1 MQANVCRLQTFSY
14 SVPRL
19 GVGSPPNLHLVVI
32 QLLLGSEFSWFNTFA
47 IDGLCILF
55 TALCGK

>member
-19 GVGSPPNLHLVVI
+19 GVGSPPNLHLVV
-32 QLLLGSEFSWFNTFA
+32 GSEFSWFNTFA
-47 IDGLCILF
+47 TDGLCIIF

>member
-19 GVGSPPNLHLVVI
+19 GVGNPPNLHLVVI
-32 QLLLGSEFSWFNTFA
+32 QLLFGSEFFWFNTFA
-47 IDGLCILF
+47 IEDLYILF